1 MHNSMELLTT
11 KEVAEI
17 LQVSS
22 STVRRLSDKNTIKS
36 YIVNNYN
43 YRKYC
48 KNSVIKYK
56 EKLFGN
62 ANASIKVETIKNNIT
77 NISAKSHPKHYL
89 MHKYWGRKAHN
100 VISDYI
106 KYFSKNDD
114 IVLDPFM
121 GSGVTIIESLKLNR
135 KAIGIDIN
143 PMSLF
148 IVENTINK
156 VNLNKFKKTYLK
168 IYQNTF
174 YLYNHLYFTSCPI
187 CEKQS
192 IIETTVWENNEL
204 LRIRGK
210 CEEHNLFI
218 KDATTEDL
226 DVYKKCTFEKEKL
239 LKENKI
245 KFPTDEIMK
254 YVKRSGRERINEL
267 FNDRALLIL
276 SFLLKEIN
284 KVDEVN
290 IKNLLLFCF
299 TSMLSNVSK
308 MLPGD
313 LKKCTY
319 KSGWVISKFWTPQ
332 IHTERNI
339 FKCLDLRFKAIINGK
354 KEVENINP
362 KLANLILGDSSKLK
376 NIPDE
381 SIGYIFTDPPY
392 GESIA
397 YLALSQFWN
406 SWIANDVDYINEII
420 IDPYRKKD
428 YKDYENRMNSVFR
441 ELYRVLKY
449 NKYLSFSFHNRD
461 LNVWRAILNSC
472 LDNGFVL
479 ESVVLQEQAVTSGTQ
494 GINKK
499 NTLTGDFIYNF
510 RKIQQSDNTIVS
522 VKNPVEFIKNQIY
535 EFITNNDGATPTE
548 LYEFLIPKIVMNHA
562 YTDQNGN
569 TVNIDKILKENFE
582 YIETLNEKNKLG
594 NSYKWIIKNR

>member
-1 MHNSMELLTT
+1 
-11 KEVAEI
+11 
-17 LQVSS
+17 
-22 STVRRLSDKNTIKS
+22 
-36 YIVNNYN
+36 
-43 YRKYC
+43 
-48 KNSVIKYK
+48 
-56 EKLFGN
+56 
-62 ANASIKVETIKNNIT
+62 
-77 NISAKSHPKHYL
+77 
-89 MHKYWGRKAHN
+89 
-100 VISDYI
+100 
-106 KYFSKNDD
+106 
-114 IVLDPFM
+114 
-121 GSGVTIIESLKLNR
+121 
-135 KAIGIDIN
+135 
-143 PMSLF
+143 
-148 IVENTINK
+148 
-156 VNLNKFKKTYLK
+156 
-168 IYQNTF
+168 
-174 YLYNHLYFTSCPI
+174 
-187 CEKQS
+187 
-192 IIETTVWENNEL
+192 
-204 LRIRGK
+204 
-210 CEEHNLFI
+210 
-218 KDATTEDL
+218 
-226 DVYKKCTFEKEKL
+226 
-239 LKENKI
+239 
-245 KFPTDEIMK
+245 
-254 YVKRSGRERINEL
+254 
-267 FNDRALLIL
+267 
-276 SFLLKEIN
+276 
-284 KVDEVN
+284 
-290 IKNLLLFCF
+290 
-299 TSMLSNVSK
+299 MLSNVSR

-319 KSGWVISKFWTPQ
+319 KSGWVISKFWTPK

-354 KEVENINP
+354 KEVENLNP

-406 SWIANDVDYINEII
+406 SWIANDVDYTNEII

-479 ESVVLQEQAVTSGTQ
+479 ESVVLQEQAVSSGTQ

-522 VKNPVEFIKNQIY
+522 VKNPVEFIKNEIH

-562 YTDQNGN
+562 YTDENGN
-569 TVNIDKILKENFE
+569 TINIDKILKENFE
-582 YIETLNEKNKLG
+582 YIETSNEKNKLG
-594 NSYKWIIKNR
+594 DSHKWIIKNK